1 MSRKKLPPGWAPL
14 RFGLIDGQL
23 SPRSD
28 KIAHNAGW
36 YDARGRKIGDGDLSG
51 SDLRRVAAGL
61 RKGEAFIVLPEP
73 YAKHAFAFP
82 EQFRGAGPRGSERRP
97 GLAYVL
103 RHASFAALPRRLHV
117 VDRYG
122 GMDPQ
127 GWEYRALR
135 FRPISPE
142 ALAAALRGRRG

>member
-1 MSRKKLPPGWAPL
+1 MPKKKLPPGWKPL

-23 SPRSD
+23 APRSD

-36 YDARGRKIGDGDLSG
+36 YDARGRKIGDGDLSA

-61 RKGEAFIVLPEP
+61 RKGEAFLVLPES
-73 YAKHAFAFP
+73 YAKLAFVFP
-82 EQFRGAGPRGSERRP
+82 DQFRGAGPRGSERRP
-97 GLAYVL
+97 GLPYVL
-103 RHASFAALPRRLHV
+103 RHARYAVLPRRLHV

-122 GMDPQ
+122 DMGQD
-127 GWEYRALR
+127 GWEYRDVR

-142 ALAAALRGRRG
+142 KLVAELRKRRD